1 MIIRR
6 YDEPGAKPYEV
17 VTFKSRLYEVGAKV
31 LFINHQGEA
40 HRVRVV
46 HYA

>member
-6 YDEPGAKPYEV
+6 YDEPGTKPHDA

-31 LFINHQGEA
+31 LFVDYRSQAEHIA
-40 HRVRVV
+40 VV
-46 HYA
+46 HCG